1 MLHNNDNG
9 SRYLCVEFTYPDVLS
24 LDQYFL
30 SPRGLHEHARFSMRS
45 PIVSAR
51 ACCTGRAAAT
61 KGLSQ
66 DVYAAYRDIADVCH
80 AGLQHWLHKPAENLA
95 LARRH

>member
-1 MLHNNDNG
+1 MITVLDT
-9 SRYLCVEFTYPDVLS
+9 FVLS
-24 LDQYFL
+24 LHILMFYRSISIFL

-51 ACCTGRAAAT
+51 ACCTGRAAAA